1 MIGNAAT
8 EKKKKK
14 NDLIDLVDDML
25 HENNPFNDQINTKDK
40 YIKVNLFDDTD
51 SKDIKKRF

>member
-1 MIGNAAT
+1 MLQLT
-8 EKKKKK
+8 KKKKKK

-25 HENNPFNDQINTKDK
+25 HENNPFNDQINTKGK